1 MKSLSLIK
9 RWHRGKLVILWTW
22 ASIAFIA
29 AITEFLKADTH
40 KGKSSELLL
49 EITFILIVPFLLSV
63 LTWYWVGNEEQDE
76 SAVANQ
82 NVTSKP
88 FHSMAVIV
96 TANESNDAE
105 KKSIENIQIPPA
117 YQAVVDEL
125 VRIRHLLETQELRAE
140 KKLTSARRAGS

>member
-1 MKSLSLIK
+1 MKSLSSI
-9 RWHRGKLVILWTW
+9 RSWHQGKLIILWAW
-22 ASIAFIA
+22 AGIAFIA
-29 AITEFLKADTH
+29 ALTEFLKADTR

-82 NVTSKP
+82 SATSKP

-96 TANESNDAE
+96 TANESNDAQE
-105 KKSIENIQIPPA
+105 RSPERENIQIPPA

-125 VRIRHLLETQELRAE
+125 VRIRQLLEKQQLRAE
-140 KKLTSARRAGS
+140 KIDKP